1 MSRASRILAA
11 CVFVWSLWVAAAPG
25 AANAAAT
32 FPPVTDAERSLT
44 SVPFA
49 PKAPA
54 VVLSREAELRMMG
67 YGIGSQASSSLKVHS
82 RIKIL
87 TEEGKSQGEVAI
99 DHGSFVRLQGLEGRT
114 LLPDGRSLP
123 LTAAAK
129 FERLVSQREKRS
141 VTSVAFPGVEVGA
154 ILDLSYELRF
164 DTFLYLEP
172 WYFSDRHLPVLHSEV
187 LYDVPSGIT
196 IQGGSVDPFKVNVQ
210 SSKETTLFGTKLRIW
225 ADRLPPVPAE
235 PYALPFADLATRVLI
250 LPQAIEV
257 NGWKKPLLASWEDVS
272 KLTSEIY
279 DQARSKDRSVS
290 ETAVRITAAGGSG
303 SRAKAQALYA
313 FVRDEIATDEDEN
326 AIWVPNGSNVAQT
339 LARKHGDSVEKAL
352 LLQALLHEVKLN
364 AKLVWAG
371 DRRNGAINLK
381 VVNPIWFDRVLVAV
395 DLDGKR
401 TILDPADRDLGFA
414 ALSPWYEGTSAL
426 VPDPKKP
433 EVITLPET
441 PAAENGRK
449 AALDLTLDADG
460 RLAGTGTLVLTGQ
473 HAWQEIHR
481 KGTAAETADSW
492 KEWLAGRFKELK
504 ISDVTVDES
513 ADERRVRLSWSLK
526 QRDEAVLGDES
537 SLAASRPL
545 GPASQPFVQP
555 AAARQSPILFSF
567 ADSDEVE
574 LKLRWPDGWHI
585 DTKPEPMRI
594 DNPDGALAISLD
606 VDTAGKSLVY
616 HRRLDVKR
624 KELNTVGELDD
635 IRSLF
640 AAAEKSDAQTLALS
654 RR

>member
-1 MSRASRILAA
+1 MPMSRASRILAA
-11 CVFVWSLWVAAAPG
+11 CAFVWSLCSNVP
-25 AANAAAT
+25 ANAADA

-44 SVPFA
+44 AVPFA

-67 YGIGSQASSSLKVHS
+67 YGIGSQVSSSLKVHS

-87 TEEGKSQGEVAI
+87 TEEGKSHGEVAI

-129 FERLVSQREKRS
+129 FERRVSQREKRS

-172 WYFSDRHLPVLHSEV
+172 WYFSDRLPVLHSEV
-187 LYDVPSGIT
+187 IYDVPQGIS

-225 ADRLPPVPAE
+225 ADRLPSVPEE
-235 PYALPFADLATRVLI
+235 PFALPFADLATRVLI
-250 LPQAIEV
+250 LPLAFEE

-272 KLTSEIY
+272 HIAGEVY
-279 DQARSKDRSVS
+279 DEARAKDRGVS
-290 ETAVRITAAGGSG
+290 ETARRIAGAGGSG
-303 SRAKAQALYA
+303 NRAKAQALYT
-313 FVRDEIATDEDEN
+313 FVRDEIATDEDDE
-326 AIWVPNGSNVAQT
+326 AIWVPNGSTVAQT
-339 LARKHGDSVEKAL
+339 LSRKHGDSAEKAL

-364 AKLVWAG
+364 GKLVWAG
-371 DRRNGAINLK
+371 DRRHGAINTK

-401 TILDPADRDLGFA
+401 TLLDPADRDLGFA
-414 ALSPWYEGTSAL
+414 SLSPWYEGTPAL
-426 VPDPKKP
+426 IPDAKKP
-433 EVITLPET
+433 EIITLPEA
-441 PAAENGRK
+441 PAAENGRR
-449 AALDLTLDADG
+449 AALDLALDADG

-473 HAWQEIHR
+473 HAWREIHR
-481 KGTAAETADSW
+481 KGSPAETADSW
-492 KEWLAGRFKELK
+492 KEWLTGRFKEFK
-504 ISDVTVDES
+504 IADVTVDES
-513 ADERRVRLSWSLK
+513 GDERRVRLSWSLR

-545 GPASQPFVQP
+545 GPTAQPFVQS
-555 AAARQSPILFSF
+555 AAVRQSPILFSF

-574 LKLRWPDGWHI
+574 LKLRWPDGWHV
-585 DTKPEPMRI
+585 DTKPEPVRI
-594 DNPDGALAISLD
+594 DNSVGALVISLD
-606 VDTAGKSLVY
+606 ADAAGKTLVY
-616 HRRLDVKR
+616 RRHLEVKH
-624 KELNTVGELDD
+624 KELGTIGELDAV
-635 IRSLF
+635 RSLF

>member
-1 MSRASRILAA
+1 MPMSRASRILAA
-11 CVFVWSLWVAAAPG
+11 CVFAGSLCSAASAAAS
-25 AANAAAT
+25 

-44 SVPFA
+44 TVPFA

-67 YGIGSQASSSLKVHS
+67 YGIGSEASSSLKVHS

-87 TEEGKSQGEVAI
+87 TEEGKSHGEVVI

-123 LTAAAK
+123 LTAATK

-164 DTFLYLEP
+164 DTFLYFEP

-187 LYDVPSGIT
+187 IYDVPQGIS

-235 PYALPFADLATRVLI
+235 PFALPFADLATRVLI
-250 LPQAIEV
+250 LPLAYEE
-257 NGWKKPLLASWEDVS
+257 NGWKKPLLTSWEDIS
-272 KLTSEIY
+272 KLAGEVY
-279 DQARSKDRSVS
+279 DEARKKDRGVG
-290 ETAVRITAAGGSG
+290 EAARRIATTAGSAGSK
-303 SRAKAQALYA
+303 SRAQAQALYA
-313 FVRDEIATDEDEN
+313 FVRDEIATDEDEE
-326 AIWVPNGSNVAQT
+326 AIWVPNGSTVAQT
-339 LARKHGDSVEKAL
+339 LTRKHGDSAEKAL
-352 LLQALLHEVKLN
+352 LLQALLHEVKLSS
-364 AKLVWAG
+364 KLVWAG
-371 DRRNGAINLK
+371 DRRQGAIDAK

-401 TILDPADRDLGFA
+401 ILLDPSDRDLGFA
-414 ALSPWYEGTSAL
+414 ALSPWYEGTPAL
-426 VPDPKKP
+426 LADPKKP
-433 EVITLPET
+433 EIITLPET
-441 PAAENGRK
+441 PAAESTRR
-449 AALDLTLDADG
+449 AALDLNLDADG

-473 HAWQEIHR
+473 HAWKEIHP

-492 KEWLAGRFKELK
+492 KEWLAGRFKEFR
-504 ISDVTVDES
+504 IADVTVEES
-513 ADERRVRLSWSLK
+513 ADERRVKLAWSLR

-537 SLAASRPL
+537 TLAASQPL

-555 AAARQSPILFSF
+555 AAARQSPILFAF

-585 DTKPEPMRI
+585 DTKPEPVRI
-594 DNPDGALAISLD
+594 ENPTGALVISLD
-606 VDTAGKSLVY
+606 ADAAGKALVY
-616 HRRLDVKR
+616 HRRLEIR
-624 KELNTVGELDD
+624 HKELGTVNELEAV
-635 IRSLF
+635 RSLF
-640 AAAEKSDAQTLALS
+640 ATAEKSDAQTLALS